1 VNEPRLICRDYYP
14 LFRLQGNEAKL
25 EGIVAE
31 QGSNVSSLVALVKE
45 NGEIIA
51 AMDVSTSIY
60 FLIIH
65 FFLILSIK

>member
-1 VNEPRLICRDYYP
+1 MIGI
-14 LFRLQGNEAKL
+14 LFRLQGTEAKL

-51 AMDVSTSIY
+51 AMDVRIFGY
-60 FLIIH
+60 FVDGTDL
-65 FFLILSIK
+65 FPSYSF